1 MNLANKK
8 FVPIPYLFIQTNKL
22 GEHQV
27 GAESFHFSY
36 LWKKMWFL
44 EKSRLGWEVLHWLS
58 TGLELASWQSLNQHW
73 RLSHLCKQSGVSFV
87 AVTNQNQ
94 LFRMFVEIITF
105 TWYSSRIWIL
115 AALVVWGNKTDQE
128 IISSCVI
135 HWYSFQKSLVL
146 SSIFVWANWYFG
158 VILLQG
164 AQAKLALTGQKVTQ
178 KSTANFNWDET
189 VSYPEGPDLLYHHWI
204 HSFTWIWSSSA
215 GALADCS
222 RSDMAG
228 FVFSENKKIW
238 KLNFKW
244 IGTGT
249 GLDKQEWSRILL
261 SQFTNYRCLIF

>member
-1 MNLANKK
+1 MRPMNLANKK
-8 FVPIPYLFIQTNKL
+8 FVPTPYLFTQTNKL

-36 LWKKMWFL
+36 LWEKMGFL
-44 EKSRLGWEVLHWLS
+44 EKSRLGWKVLHWLS

-135 HWYSFQKSLVL
+135 HWYSFQNLVL
-146 SSIFVWANWYFG
+146 SSIFVWTNWYFR

-189 VSYPEGPDLLYHHWI
+189 VSYPEGPALL
-204 HSFTWIWSSSA
+204 
-215 GALADCS
+215 
-222 RSDMAG
+222 
-228 FVFSENKKIW
+228 
-238 KLNFKW
+238 
-244 IGTGT
+244 
-249 GLDKQEWSRILL
+249 
-261 SQFTNYRCLIF
+261 

>member
-1 MNLANKK
+1 MRPMNLANKK
-8 FVPIPYLFIQTNKL
+8 FVPTPYLFTQTNKL

-36 LWKKMWFL
+36 LWEKMGFL
-44 EKSRLGWEVLHWLS
+44 EKSRLGWKVLHWLS

-135 HWYSFQKSLVL
+135 HWYSFQKASSQAASLCVL
-146 SSIFVWANWYFG
+146 LGPNISQDRS
-158 VILLQG
+158 VIG
-164 AQAKLALTGQKVTQ
+164 
-178 KSTANFNWDET
+178 
-189 VSYPEGPDLLYHHWI
+189 
-204 HSFTWIWSSSA
+204 
-215 GALADCS
+215 
-222 RSDMAG
+222 
-228 FVFSENKKIW
+228 
-238 KLNFKW
+238 
-244 IGTGT
+244 
-249 GLDKQEWSRILL
+249 SRIRQQCQNSCYPHTSPNCL
-261 SQFTNYRCLIF
+261 SRGQ